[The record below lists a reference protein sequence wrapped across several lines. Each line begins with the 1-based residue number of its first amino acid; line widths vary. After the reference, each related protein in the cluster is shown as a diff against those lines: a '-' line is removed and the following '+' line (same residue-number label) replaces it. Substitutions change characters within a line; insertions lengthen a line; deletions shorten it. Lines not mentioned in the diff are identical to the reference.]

1 MKITAQSN
9 SRGVAADILSRWM
22 ETGDFPDRMMNRVRA
37 DRGFVM
43 EVVYGVVK
51 WKRELEWVLKQ
62 CMKQL
67 PDIPLRAHLM
77 VGLYQCLHMDTVEA
91 YAAVNETVSAVKDRF
106 GQGEVNFVNA
116 VLRRAQREKDL
127 VVAALKE
134 QPAGLRLSHPEIL
147 IKRWEQAFGARDATA
162 LCEWNNRRAD
172 VVLRVNLER
181 VQMTDFRDRLASSGV
196 RVEPHPFDPGR
207 FCSLGRG
214 VAVED
219 IPGFEDGWFMTQDP
233 STLMAVD
240 MLDPKPRERIL
251 DACAAPGGKTVA
263 IAERMGGGESLTAMD
278 IHADRMGFLFD
289 NLERMGLQGV
299 RVIEGDMTECRPGR
313 AGITELAGLLFDGIL
328 LDVPCMNTG
337 VLRRRA
343 DARWRFSDE
352 RLAKVCETQRAIL
365 DGAAGR
371 VRIGGRIVYS
381 TCSLET
387 EEDEGLVAAWLR
399 DNPNFTLVHERKLFP
414 PKDGVDGAYAAV
426 LKRDR

>member
-9 SRGVAADILSRWM
+9 SRGVAADILARWM

-37 DRGFVM
+37 DHGFVM

-51 WKRELEWVLKQ
+51 WKREMEWVLKQ

-67 PDIPLRAHLM
+67 PEIPLRSHLM
-77 VGLYQCLHMDTVEA
+77 VGIYQCLHMDTVEA
-91 YAAVNETVSAVKDRF
+91 YAAVNETVAAVKARF
-106 GQGEVNFVNA
+106 GQAEVNFVNA

-127 VVAALKE
+127 IVAALKD
-134 QPAGLRLSHPEIL
+134 QPPGIRLSHPEIL
-147 IKRWEQAFGARDATA
+147 IKRWEKAFGPTDAAA
-162 LCEWNNRRAD
+162 LCEWNNRRAE

-181 VQMTDFRDRLASSGV
+181 VQMMDFRDRLASSGI
-196 RVEPHPFDPGR
+196 RVEPHVFDPKR
-207 FCSLGRG
+207 FCTLGRG
-214 VAVED
+214 VCVED
-219 IPGFEDGWFMTQDP
+219 IPGFEDGWFMAQDP

-289 NLERMGLQGV
+289 NLKRMGLEGV
-299 RVIEGDMTECRPGR
+299 RVIEADMTECRSGGPG
-313 AGITELAGLLFDGIL
+313 IPELAGLLSDGIL

-343 DARWRFSDE
+343 DARWRFSGE
-352 RLAKVCETQRAIL
+352 RLGKVCVTQRAIL
-365 DGAAGR
+365 DGAADR
-371 VRIGGRIVYS
+371 VRVGGRIVYS

-387 EEDEGLVAAWLR
+387 EEDEGLVSAWLK
-399 DNPNFTLVHERKLFP
+399 DHANFTLVRERKLFP

-426 LKRDR
+426 LKREN